1 MTKFSERLKELRQE
15 KNLSTRALAQAIGV
29 SNSVISKWEKGQR
42 TPTIDNLYNLAVFFG
57 VSADYLI
64 GLSDY

>member
-42 TPTIDNLYNLAVFFG
+42 VPSIDNLYNLAVFFG
-57 VSADYLI
+57 VSSDFLI
-64 GLSDY
+64 GLQDY